1 MTIEF
6 FAPWL
11 LPSVLGAIT
20 IAAIVARS
28 RHRHAWLLDLSAQA
42 GWNMYIVAASA
53 WGFLPLSAALTV
65 LYWRDRLGSKRKD
78 ACEREARDAWKDTVM
93 DALVSSAAFR
103 KEHEN
108 DPEKALTA
116 LVKMKTC
123 MALDPAI
130 SIEAEALVQRGR
142 DEVNGKSGI
151 TVSSPVHLLQAFDQL
166 KPLSETT
173 AKPLRS
179 ASVHRRE
186 IDIDI
191 EWEDTGVPGIE
202 VTEFASSTAAPWNTL
217 AAA

>member
-6 FAPWL
+6 IAPWL
-11 LPSVLGAIT
+11 LPSVLSAIT
-20 IAAIVARS
+20 IAAIVLGRS

-42 GWNMYIVAASA
+42 GWNVYIVAASA
-53 WGFLPLSAALTV
+53 WGFLPLSATLTV
-65 LYWRDRLGSKRKD
+65 LYWHDRLGSKRKD
-78 ACEREARDAWKDTVM
+78 DRESEARDEWKDTVM
-93 DALVSSAAFR
+93 DALVTSAAFR

-142 DEVNGKSGI
+142 DEVNGKSDI
-151 TVSSPVHLLQAFDQL
+151 TVSPPAHLLQAFGQL
-166 KPLSETT
+166 KPLPETT
-173 AKPLRS
+173 AKPIRS

-186 IDIDI
+186 IGI

-202 VTEFASSTAAPWNTL
+202 VTEVASSAPAPWNTL

>member
-6 FAPWL
+6 IPPWL
-11 LPSVLGAIT
+11 LPSVLSAIT
-20 IAAIVARS
+20 IAAIVLGRS
-28 RHRHAWLLDLSAQA
+28 RHRYAWLLDLSAQA
-42 GWNMYIVAASA
+42 GWNVYIVAASA
-53 WGFLPLSAALTV
+53 WGFLPLSATLTV
-65 LYWRDRLGSKRKD
+65 LYWHDRLRSKRKD
-78 ACEREARDAWKDTVM
+78 DCESEAQDEWKDTVM
-93 DALVSSAAFR
+93 DALVTSAAFR

-116 LVKMKTC
+116 LVKMTTC

-142 DEVNGKSGI
+142 DEVNGKSDI
-151 TVSSPVHLLQAFDQL
+151 TVSPPAHLLQALGQL
-166 KPLSETT
+166 KPLPEMT
-173 AKPLRS
+173 AMATWS

-186 IDIDI
+186 IGI

-202 VTEFASSTAAPWNTL
+202 VTEIASSAPAPWNTL